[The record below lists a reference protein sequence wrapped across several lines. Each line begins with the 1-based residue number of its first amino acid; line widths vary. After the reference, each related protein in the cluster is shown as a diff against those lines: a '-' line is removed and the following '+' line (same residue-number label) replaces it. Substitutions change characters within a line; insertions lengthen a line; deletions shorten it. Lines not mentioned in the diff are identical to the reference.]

1 MNYVKNGLAQ
11 FPDAITARGTRHV
24 FALTELTKKGI
35 KTVILFVCQRDDP
48 TNFSPMWDRD
58 PIFSKALFEA
68 SKIGVNIWCISTKIT
83 ETEMT
88 LKKEIPVN
96 LEPLKSH

>member
-1 MNYVKNGLAQ
+1 MIFLW
-11 FPDAITARGTRHV
+11 
-24 FALTELTKKGI
+24 
-35 KTVILFVCQRDDP
+35 QREDP
-48 TNFSPMWDRD
+48 LNFSPMWDRD

-88 LKKEIPVN
+88 FKKEIPVN
-96 LEPLKSH
+96 LELIKLD